1 MKSRRMHLKESIS
14 MRAAEKHQL
23 QQTAI
28 KKFIEVMA
36 VKPLLSLLFDEEKDQ
51 INKTWE
57 LKYVF
62 QHSP

>member
-1 MKSRRMHLKESIS
+1 
-14 MRAAEKHQL
+14 
-23 QQTAI
+23 
-28 KKFIEVMA
+28 MA

-62 QHSP
+62 QHSPWHREVHTHQKP